1 MCFTLSTMA
10 TDIGLAV
17 MAYLEDELSSDEEY
31 KHCAKACALFKSR
44 ATEGGLSNFS
54 ML

>member
-1 MCFTLSTMA
+1 
-10 TDIGLAV
+10 

-44 ATEGGLSNFS
+44 ATEGAYQILVCCKSKSNEDIVVHP
-54 ML
+54 